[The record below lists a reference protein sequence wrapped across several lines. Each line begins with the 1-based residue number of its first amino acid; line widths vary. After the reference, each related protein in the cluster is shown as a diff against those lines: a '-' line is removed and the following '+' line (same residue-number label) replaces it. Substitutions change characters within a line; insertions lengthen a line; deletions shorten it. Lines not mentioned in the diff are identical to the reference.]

1 MLVCLLSG
9 PGTFSCFSVGVRGNI
24 VYACVCKRSSTIL
37 CVLVEIVLGW
47 REMQCVCSYIGERA
61 GGEGGRE
68 S

>member
-9 PGTFSCFSVGVRGNI
+9 PGIFSCFSVGVRGNI
-24 VYACVCKRSSTIL
+24 VYACVCKRSSAIL

-47 REMQCVCSYIGERA
+47 REMQCVFIYRRRSE
-61 GGEGGRE
+61 GEGGRE